1 MVFGWGKKKTQ
12 QYEEDITSREKEIF
26 LSEIPDI
33 IKQLKSIKEKTIISE
48 TDIFRN
54 KIKSNCDSILKTVGD
69 FEHASIKSEDLD
81 PHLYTILQ
89 RGKKQVVSTIKQ
101 ECTVNFPDIISL
113 NEVLTFHK
121 LSTRMLKKIGDMVG
135 RQSTVLH
142 TLANKFA
149 NKLKADLIN
158 LKNGNDEI
166 QTLIDNH
173 VNFEDKTNEIL
184 ENIDKYNQSEKSVV
198 VMNNNQKQ
206 MKKNMKDLSSAIQ
219 HDMDEIESIKSSK
232 EYTNFSKVQENIGN
246 LSVGMYKIKND
257 IEIQFTKISRPLN
270 KYVYITSL
278 GKLEKKLLED
288 LANNPFDI
296 ISKTSKQDI
305 TKILELVRNSVQSG
319 AVSVKDVNKS
329 LLHIDETLEKLDSF
343 LRKISEHNQ
352 LKDNLENDL
361 KNYNFENLRQNEL
374 KLRKHQDDK
383 SKTESKTESLHVEI
397 DNVNESLPNQIKFI
411 ETSLNK
417 ISPILYSI
425 KLE

>member
-33 IKQLKSIKEKTIISE
+33 IKELKSIKEKTIISE
-48 TDIFRN
+48 TNAFRN
-54 KIKSNCDSILKTVGD
+54 KIKSNCDSILKTIDD

-89 RGKKQVVSTIKQ
+89 RGKKQIVSTIKQ
-101 ECTVNFPDIISL
+101 ECTVNFPDIISF
-113 NEVLTFHK
+113 NDVQTFHK
-121 LSTRMLKKIGDMVG
+121 ISTRMLKRIGDMVG

-149 NKLKADLIN
+149 NRLKDD
-158 LKNGNDEI
+158 LKNMKDGNDEI

-173 VNFEDKTNEIL
+173 INFEDNANEIL
-184 ENIDKYNQSEKSVV
+184 ENIDKYGQSEKTLVDMS
-198 VMNNNQKQ
+198 NNQKQ
-206 MKKNMKDLSSAIQ
+206 MKKNIEDLSSTIQ
-219 HDMDEIESIKSSK
+219 HDIDAIENIKSSK
-232 EYTNFSKVQENIGN
+232 EYANFFKTKENIET
-246 LSVGMYKIKND
+246 LSVEMREVKND
-257 IEIQFTKISRPLN
+257 IDIQFTKISRPLN

-278 GKLEKKLLED
+278 GKLEKKLLVD
-288 LANNPFDI
+288 LANNPFDT

-319 AVSVKDVNKS
+319 TVSVKDINKS
-329 LLHIDETLEKLDSF
+329 LLQIDEILGKLDSF
-343 LRKISEHNQ
+343 LGKISEYNES
-352 LKDNLENDL
+352 KNNLENNL
-361 KNYNFENLRQNEL
+361 KNYDFENLRQNES

-383 SKTESKTESLHVEI
+383 SKTESKIESLHVEA

>member
-33 IKQLKSIKEKTIISE
+33 IKELKSIKEKTIISE
-48 TDIFRN
+48 TNAFRN
-54 KIKSNCDSILKTVGD
+54 KIKSNCDSILKTIDD

-89 RGKKQVVSTIKQ
+89 RGKKQIVSTIKQ
-101 ECTVNFPDIISL
+101 ECTVNFPDIISF
-113 NEVLTFHK
+113 NDVQTFHK
-121 LSTRMLKKIGDMVG
+121 ISTRMLKRIGDMVG

-149 NKLKADLIN
+149 NRLKDD
-158 LKNGNDEI
+158 LKNMKDGNDEI

-173 VNFEDKTNEIL
+173 INFEDNANEIL
-184 ENIDKYNQSEKSVV
+184 ENIDKYGQSEKTLVDIT
-198 VMNNNQKQ
+198 NNQKQ
-206 MKKNMKDLSSAIQ
+206 MKKNIEDLSSTIQ
-219 HDMDEIESIKSSK
+219 HDIDAIENIKSSK
-232 EYTNFSKVQENIGN
+232 EYANFFKTKENIET
-246 LSVGMYKIKND
+246 LSVEMREVKND
-257 IEIQFTKISRPLN
+257 IDIQFTKISRPLN

-278 GKLEKKLLED
+278 GKLEKKLLVD
-288 LANNPFDI
+288 LANNPFDT

-319 AVSVKDVNKS
+319 TVSVKDINKS
-329 LLHIDETLEKLDSF
+329 LLQIDEILGKLDSF
-343 LRKISEHNQ
+343 LGKISEYNES
-352 LKDNLENDL
+352 KNNLENNL
-361 KNYNFENLRQNEL
+361 KNYDFENLRQNES

-383 SKTESKTESLHVEI
+383 SKTESKIESLLVEI
-397 DNVNESLPNQIKFI
+397 DNVRESLPNQIKFI
-411 ETSLNK
+411 ETSLNR

>member
-26 LSEIPDI
+26 LTEIPDI
-33 IKQLKSIKEKTIISE
+33 IKQLKSIKEKTVISE
-48 TDIFRN
+48 TGIFRN

-69 FEHASIKSEDLD
+69 FEHASIKSKDLD

-121 LSTRMLKKIGDMVG
+121 LSSRMLKKIGDMVG

-149 NKLKADLIN
+149 NRLKDDLTN
-158 LKNGNDEI
+158 LKDGNDEI

-173 VNFEDKTNEIL
+173 INFEDKTNEIL
-184 ENIDKYNQSEKSVV
+184 ENIDKYNQSEKAIV

-206 MKKNMKDLSSAIQ
+206 MKKNVKELSSTIQ

-232 EYTNFSKVQENIGN
+232 EYTNFSKVQEDIGN

-278 GKLEKKLLED
+278 GKSEKKLLED

-296 ISKTSKQDI
+296 ISKTSKQDV

-352 LKDNLENDL
+352 SKDNLENDL
-361 KNYNFENLRQNEL
+361 KNYNFENLRQNES

>member
-33 IKQLKSIKEKTIISE
+33 IKQLKSIKEKTVISE
-48 TDIFRN
+48 TGIFRN

-149 NKLKADLIN
+149 NRLKDDLTN
-158 LKNGNDEI
+158 LKDGNDEI

-173 VNFEDKTNEIL
+173 INFEDKTNEIL

-206 MKKNMKDLSSAIQ
+206 MKKNMKDLISAIQ

-278 GKLEKKLLED
+278 GKSEKKLLED

>member
-173 VNFEDKTNEIL
+173 INFEDKANEIL
-184 ENIDKYNQSEKSVV
+184 ENIDKYNQSEKAIV

-206 MKKNMKDLSSAIQ
+206 MKKNVKDLSSTIQ
-219 HDMDEIESIKSSK
+219 YDMDEIESIKSSK

-246 LSVGMYKIKND
+246 LSAGMYKIKND

-278 GKLEKKLLED
+278 GKSEKKLLED

-296 ISKTSKQDI
+296 MSKTSKQDI

-319 AVSVKDVNKS
+319 TVSVKDINKS

-343 LRKISEHNQ
+343 FGKISEHNQ
-352 LKDNLENDL
+352 LKDKLENDL
-361 KNYNFENLRQNEL
+361 KNYNFENLRQNES

-383 SKTESKTESLHVEI
+383 SKTESKTESLHVEVN
-397 DNVNESLPNQIKFI
+397 NVNESLPNQIKFI
-411 ETSLNK
+411 ETSLNNV
-417 ISPILYSI
+417 SPVLYSI

>member
-26 LSEIPDI
+26 LTEIPDI
-33 IKQLKSIKEKTIISE
+33 IKQLKSIKEKTVISE
-48 TDIFRN
+48 TGIFRN

-149 NKLKADLIN
+149 NRLKDDLTN
-158 LKNGNDEI
+158 LKDGNDEI

-173 VNFEDKTNEIL
+173 INFEDKTNEIL

-206 MKKNMKDLSSAIQ
+206 MKKNMKDLISAIQ

-278 GKLEKKLLED
+278 GKSEKKLLED

>member
-12 QYEEDITSREKEIF
+12 QHEEDITSREKEIF

-33 IKQLKSIKEKTIISE
+33 IKQLKSIKEKTVISE
-48 TDIFRN
+48 TGIFRN

-89 RGKKQVVSTIKQ
+89 RGKKQVVSTINQ

-149 NKLKADLIN
+149 NRLKDDLTN
-158 LKNGNDEI
+158 LKDGNDEI

-173 VNFEDKTNEIL
+173 INFEDKTNEIL

-278 GKLEKKLLED
+278 GKLEKKLLVD
-288 LANNPFDI
+288 LANNPFDT

>member
-33 IKQLKSIKEKTIISE
+33 IKQLKSIKEKTVISE
-48 TDIFRN
+48 TGIFRN

-173 VNFEDKTNEIL
+173 INFEDKANEIL
-184 ENIDKYNQSEKSVV
+184 ENIDKYNQSEKAIV

-206 MKKNMKDLSSAIQ
+206 MKKNVKDLSSTIQ

-278 GKLEKKLLED
+278 GKSEKKLLED

-319 AVSVKDVNKS
+319 TVSVKDINKS

-343 LRKISEHNQ
+343 FGKISEHNQ
-352 LKDNLENDL
+352 LKDKLENDL
-361 KNYNFENLRQNEL
+361 KNYNFENLRQNES

-383 SKTESKTESLHVEI
+383 SKTESKIKSFPIEI
-397 DNVNESLPNQIKFI
+397 DNINESLPNQIKFI
-411 ETSLNK
+411 ETSLNS
-417 ISPILYSI
+417 ISPVLYSI

>member
-12 QYEEDITSREKEIF
+12 QYEEDVTSREKEIF

-33 IKQLKSIKEKTIISE
+33 IKQLKFIKEKTIISE
-48 TDIFRN
+48 TGIFRN

-101 ECTVNFPDIISL
+101 ECTVNFSDIVSL
-113 NEVLTFHK
+113 NEVLSFHK

-149 NKLKADLIN
+149 NKLKADL
-158 LKNGNDEI
+158 KNMKEENDEI

-173 VNFEDKTNEIL
+173 INFEDKTNDIL
-184 ENIDKYNQSEKSVV
+184 ENIDKYYQSEKAIV

-206 MKKNMKDLSSAIQ
+206 MKKNVKDLSSTIQ

-232 EYTNFSKVQENIGN
+232 EYANFSKVEENIGN
-246 LSVGMYKIKND
+246 LSVGMNKIKND

-278 GKLEKKLLED
+278 GKSEKKILED

-305 TKILELVRNSVQSG
+305 TKILQLVRNSVQSG
-319 AVSVKDVNKS
+319 TVSVKDVNKS

-352 LKDNLENDL
+352 SKDNLENNL
-361 KNYNFENLRQNEL
+361 KNYNFENLRQNES

-383 SKTESKTESLHVEI
+383 SKTESKIESLLVEI
-397 DNVNESLPNQIKFI
+397 DNVRESLPNQIKFI
-411 ETSLNK
+411 ETSLNR

>member
-33 IKQLKSIKEKTIISE
+33 IKELKSIKEKTIISE
-48 TDIFRN
+48 TSTFRN
-54 KIKSNCDSILKTVGD
+54 KIKLNCDNILKTVGD

-89 RGKKQVVSTIKQ
+89 RGKKQVVSIIKQ
-101 ECTVNFPDIISL
+101 ECTVNFSDIVSL
-113 NEVLTFHK
+113 NEVLSFHK

-149 NKLKADLIN
+149 NKLKADL
-158 LKNGNDEI
+158 KNMKEENDEI

-173 VNFEDKTNEIL
+173 INFEDKTNDIL
-184 ENIDKYNQSEKSVV
+184 ENIDKYYQSEKAIV

-206 MKKNMKDLSSAIQ
+206 MKKNVKDLSSTIQ

-232 EYTNFSKVQENIGN
+232 EYANFSKVEENIGN
-246 LSVGMYKIKND
+246 LSVGMNKIKND

-278 GKLEKKLLED
+278 GKSEKKILED

-305 TKILELVRNSVQSG
+305 TKILQLVRNSVQSG
-319 AVSVKDVNKS
+319 TVSVKDVNKS

-352 LKDNLENDL
+352 SKDNLENNL
-361 KNYNFENLRQNEL
+361 KNYNFENLRQNES

-383 SKTESKTESLHVEI
+383 SKTESKIESLLVEI
-397 DNVNESLPNQIKFI
+397 DNVRESLPNQIKFI
-411 ETSLNK
+411 ETSLNR

>member
-33 IKQLKSIKEKTIISE
+33 IKQLKSIKEKTVISE
-48 TDIFRN
+48 TGIFRN

-69 FEHASIKSEDLD
+69 FEHTSIKSEDLD

-89 RGKKQVVSTIKQ
+89 RGKKQIVSTIKQ
-101 ECTVNFPDIISL
+101 ECTVNFPDIISF
-113 NEVLTFHK
+113 NEVQTFHK
-121 LSTRMLKKIGDMVG
+121 ISTRMLKKIGDMVG

-149 NKLKADLIN
+149 NRLKDDLIN
-158 LKNGNDEI
+158 LKDGNDEI

-173 VNFEDKTNEIL
+173 INFEDKTNEIL

-278 GKLEKKLLED
+278 GKSEKKLLED

-319 AVSVKDVNKS
+319 TVSVKDINKS

-361 KNYNFENLRQNEL
+361 KNYNFENLRQNES

>member
-1 MVFGWGKKKTQ
+1 MKKISLQGKKKF
-12 QYEEDITSREKEIF
+12 F

-33 IKQLKSIKEKTIISE
+33 IKQLKFIKEKTIISE
-48 TDIFRN
+48 TGIFRN

-158 LKNGNDEI
+158 LKDGNDEI

-173 VNFEDKTNEIL
+173 TNFEDKTNEIL
-184 ENIDKYNQSEKSVV
+184 ENIDKYNQSEKAIV

-206 MKKNMKDLSSAIQ
+206 MKKNVKDLSSTIQ

-246 LSVGMYKIKND
+246 LSAGMYKIKND

-278 GKLEKKLLED
+278 GKSEKKLLED

-319 AVSVKDVNKS
+319 TVSVKDINKS

-343 LRKISEHNQ
+343 FGKISEHNQ
-352 LKDNLENDL
+352 LKDKLENDL
-361 KNYNFENLRQNEL
+361 KNYNFENLKQNES

-383 SKTESKTESLHVEI
+383 SKTESKIESLHVEV

-411 ETSLNK
+411 EISLNN
-417 ISPILYSI
+417 ISPVLYSI

>member
-33 IKQLKSIKEKTIISE
+33 IKQLKLIKEKTIISE
-48 TDIFRN
+48 TNIFRN

-89 RGKKQVVSTIKQ
+89 RGKKQIVSTIKQ
-101 ECTVNFPDIISL
+101 ECTVNFPDVISL
-113 NEVLTFHK
+113 NDVLTFHK

-149 NKLKADLIN
+149 NRLKDD
-158 LKNGNDEI
+158 LKNMKDGNDEI

-173 VNFEDKTNEIL
+173 TNFEDKTNEII
-184 ENIDKYNQSEKSVV
+184 ENIDKYNQSEKTIV

-206 MKKNMKDLSSAIQ
+206 MKKNVKDLSSTIQ

-246 LSVGMYKIKND
+246 LSAGMYKIKND

-278 GKLEKKLLED
+278 GKPEKKLLEN
-288 LANNPFDI
+288 LANNPSDI
-296 ISKTSKQDI
+296 MSKTSKQDI

-319 AVSVKDVNKS
+319 TVSVKDINKS

-343 LRKISEHNQ
+343 FGKISEHNQ
-352 LKDNLENDL
+352 LKDKLENDL
-361 KNYNFENLRQNEL
+361 KNYNFENLRQNES

-383 SKTESKTESLHVEI
+383 SKTESKIESLYAEA
-397 DNVNESLPNQIKFI
+397 DNLNESLPNQIKFI
-411 ETSLNK
+411 ETSLNN
-417 ISPILYSI
+417 ISPVIYSI

>member
-33 IKQLKSIKEKTIISE
+33 IKELKSIKEKTIISE
-48 TDIFRN
+48 TNAFRN
-54 KIKSNCDSILKTVGD
+54 KIKSNCDSILKTIDD

-89 RGKKQVVSTIKQ
+89 RGKKQIVSTINQ
-101 ECTVNFPDIISL
+101 ECTVNFPDIISF
-113 NEVLTFHK
+113 NDVQTFHK
-121 LSTRMLKKIGDMVG
+121 ISTRLLKRIGDMVG

-149 NKLKADLIN
+149 NRLKDD
-158 LKNGNDEI
+158 LKNMKDGNDEI

-173 VNFEDKTNEIL
+173 INFEDNANEIL
-184 ENIDKYNQSEKSVV
+184 ENIDKYGQSEKTLVDIT
-198 VMNNNQKQ
+198 NNQKQ
-206 MKKNMKDLSSAIQ
+206 MKKNIEDLSSTIQ
-219 HDMDEIESIKSSK
+219 HDIDAIENIKSSK
-232 EYTNFSKVQENIGN
+232 EYANFFKTKENIET
-246 LSVGMYKIKND
+246 LSVEMREVKND
-257 IEIQFTKISRPLN
+257 IDIQFTKISRPLN

-278 GKLEKKLLED
+278 GKLEKKLLVD
-288 LANNPFDI
+288 LANNPFDT

-319 AVSVKDVNKS
+319 TVSVKDINKS
-329 LLHIDETLEKLDSF
+329 LLQIDEILGKLDSF
-343 LRKISEHNQ
+343 LGKISEYNES
-352 LKDNLENDL
+352 KNNLENNL
-361 KNYNFENLRQNEL
+361 KNYDFENLRQNES

-383 SKTESKTESLHVEI
+383 SKTESKIESLHVEA

-411 ETSLNK
+411 ERSLNR
-417 ISPILYSI
+417 ISPVLYSI

>member
-33 IKQLKSIKEKTIISE
+33 IKQLKSIKEKTVISE
-48 TDIFRN
+48 TGIFRN

-89 RGKKQVVSTIKQ
+89 RGKKQVVSTINQ

-149 NKLKADLIN
+149 NRLKDDLTN
-158 LKNGNDEI
+158 LKDGNDEI

-173 VNFEDKTNEIL
+173 INFEDKTNEIL

-278 GKLEKKLLED
+278 GKSEKKLLED

>member
-33 IKQLKSIKEKTIISE
+33 IKQLKSIKEKTVISE

-89 RGKKQVVSTIKQ
+89 RGKKQVVSTINQ

-149 NKLKADLIN
+149 NRLKDDLTS
-158 LKNGNDEI
+158 LKDGNDEI

-246 LSVGMYKIKND
+246 LSAGMYKIKND

-278 GKLEKKLLED
+278 GKSEKKLLED

-296 ISKTSKQDI
+296 MSKTSKQDI

-319 AVSVKDVNKS
+319 TVSVKDINKS

-343 LRKISEHNQ
+343 FGKISEHNQ
-352 LKDNLENDL
+352 LKDKLENDL
-361 KNYNFENLRQNEL
+361 KNYNFENLRQNES

-383 SKTESKTESLHVEI
+383 SKTESKTESLHVEV

-411 ETSLNK
+411 EISLNS
-417 ISPILYSI
+417 ISPVLYSI

>member
-33 IKQLKSIKEKTIISE
+33 IKQLKSIKEKTVISE
-48 TDIFRN
+48 TSIFRN

-101 ECTVNFPDIISL
+101 ECTVDFPDIISL

-121 LSTRMLKKIGDMVG
+121 LSSRMLKKIGDMVG

-149 NKLKADLIN
+149 NRLKDDLTN
-158 LKNGNDEI
+158 LKDGNDEI

-173 VNFEDKTNEIL
+173 ANFEDKTNEIL

-206 MKKNMKDLSSAIQ
+206 MKKNVKDLSSTIQ
-219 HDMDEIESIKSSK
+219 HDMDEIESVKSSK

-278 GKLEKKLLED
+278 GKSEKKLLED
-288 LANNPFDI
+288 LANNPFDT

-319 AVSVKDVNKS
+319 TVSVKDISKS

-343 LRKISEHNQ
+343 FGKISEHNQ
-352 LKDNLENDL
+352 LKDKLENDL
-361 KNYNFENLRQNEL
+361 KNYNFENLRQDES

-383 SKTESKTESLHVEI
+383 SKTESKIKSLRVEV
-397 DNVNESLPNQIKFI
+397 DNINESLPNQIKFI

>member
-33 IKQLKSIKEKTIISE
+33 IKELKSIKEKTIISE
-48 TDIFRN
+48 TNAFRN
-54 KIKSNCDSILKTVGD
+54 KIKSNCDSILKTIDD

-89 RGKKQVVSTIKQ
+89 RGKKQIVSTIKQ
-101 ECTVNFPDIISL
+101 ECTVNFPNIISF
-113 NEVLTFHK
+113 NEVQTFHK
-121 LSTRMLKKIGDMVG
+121 ISTRMLKKIGDMVG

-149 NKLKADLIN
+149 NRLKDD
-158 LKNGNDEI
+158 LKNMKDGNDEI

-173 VNFEDKTNEIL
+173 INFEDKTNEIL

>member
-33 IKQLKSIKEKTIISE
+33 IKQLKSIKEKTVISE
-48 TDIFRN
+48 TGIFRN

-69 FEHASIKSEDLD
+69 FEHASIKSKDLD

-89 RGKKQVVSTIKQ
+89 RGKKQVVSTINQ

-149 NKLKADLIN
+149 NRLKDDLTN
-158 LKNGNDEI
+158 LKDGNDEI

-173 VNFEDKTNEIL
+173 INFEDKTNEIL

-278 GKLEKKLLED
+278 GKSEKKLLED

-361 KNYNFENLRQNEL
+361 KSYNFENLRQNEL

>member
-33 IKQLKSIKEKTIISE
+33 IKQLKSIKEKTVISE
-48 TDIFRN
+48 TGIFRN

-101 ECTVNFPDIISL
+101 ECTVNFPDVISL

-149 NKLKADLIN
+149 NKLKDD
-158 LKNGNDEI
+158 LKNMKDGNDGI

-173 VNFEDKTNEIL
+173 TNFEDKTNEIL
-184 ENIDKYNQSEKSVV
+184 ENIDKYNQSEKAIV

-206 MKKNMKDLSSAIQ
+206 MKKNVKDLSSEIQ
-219 HDMDEIESIKSSK
+219 HDMDEIENIKSSK
-232 EYTNFSKVQENIGN
+232 EYTNFSKVQENIEN
-246 LSVGMYKIKND
+246 LSAVIYKIKND

-278 GKLEKKLLED
+278 GKSEKKLLED
-288 LANNPFDI
+288 LANNPFDT

-305 TKILELVRNSVQSG
+305 TKILELVRNSVKSG
-319 AVSVKDVNKS
+319 TVSVKDINKS

-343 LRKISEHNQ
+343 FGKISEHNQ
-352 LKDNLENDL
+352 LKDKLENDL
-361 KNYNFENLRQNEL
+361 KNYNFENLRQNES

-383 SKTESKTESLHVEI
+383 SKTESKTESLHVEV

-411 ETSLNK
+411 ETSLNS
-417 ISPILYSI
+417 ISPVLYSI

>member
-12 QYEEDITSREKEIF
+12 QYEEDVTSREKEIF

-33 IKQLKSIKEKTIISE
+33 IKQLKLIKEKTIISE
-48 TDIFRN
+48 TNIFRN

-89 RGKKQVVSTIKQ
+89 RGKKQIVSTIKQ
-101 ECTVNFPDIISL
+101 ECTVNFPDVISL
-113 NEVLTFHK
+113 NDVLTFHK

-149 NKLKADLIN
+149 NRLKDD
-158 LKNGNDEI
+158 LKNMKDGNDEI

-173 VNFEDKTNEIL
+173 TNFEDKTNEIL
-184 ENIDKYNQSEKSVV
+184 ENIDKYNQSEKAIV

-206 MKKNMKDLSSAIQ
+206 MKKNVKDLSSTIQ

-246 LSVGMYKIKND
+246 LSAGMYKIKND

-278 GKLEKKLLED
+278 GKPEKKLLEN
-288 LANNPFDI
+288 LANNPSDI
-296 ISKTSKQDI
+296 MSKTSKQDI

-319 AVSVKDVNKS
+319 TVSVKDINKS

-343 LRKISEHNQ
+343 FGKISEHNQ
-352 LKDNLENDL
+352 LKDKLENDL
-361 KNYNFENLRQNEL
+361 KNYNFENLRQNES

-383 SKTESKTESLHVEI
+383 SKTESKIESLYAEA
-397 DNVNESLPNQIKFI
+397 DNLNESLPNQIKFI
-411 ETSLNK
+411 ETSLNN
-417 ISPILYSI
+417 ISPVIYSI

>member
-26 LSEIPDI
+26 LTEIPDI
-33 IKQLKSIKEKTIISE
+33 IKQLKSIKEKTVISE
-48 TDIFRN
+48 TGIFRN

-101 ECTVNFPDIISL
+101 ECSVNFPDIISL

-149 NKLKADLIN
+149 NRLKDDLTN
-158 LKNGNDEI
+158 LKDGNDEI

-173 VNFEDKTNEIL
+173 INFEDKTNEIL

>member
-33 IKQLKSIKEKTIISE
+33 IKQLKSIKEKTVISE
-48 TDIFRN
+48 TGIFRN

-173 VNFEDKTNEIL
+173 VNFEDKANEIL
-184 ENIDKYNQSEKSVV
+184 ENIDKYNQSEKAIV

-206 MKKNMKDLSSAIQ
+206 MKKNVEDLSSAIQ
-219 HDMDEIESIKSSK
+219 HDMDEIENIKSSK

-278 GKLEKKLLED
+278 GKSEKKLLED
-288 LANNPFDI
+288 LANNPFDT

-305 TKILELVRNSVQSG
+305 TKILELVRNSVKSG
-319 AVSVKDVNKS
+319 TVSVKDINKS

-343 LRKISEHNQ
+343 FGKISEHNQ
-352 LKDNLENDL
+352 LKDKLENDL
-361 KNYNFENLRQNEL
+361 KNYNFENLRQNES

-383 SKTESKTESLHVEI
+383 SKTESKIESLHVEV

-411 ETSLNK
+411 EISLNN
-417 ISPILYSI
+417 ISPVLYSI

>member
-33 IKQLKSIKEKTIISE
+33 IKQLKFIKEKTIISE
-48 TDIFRN
+48 TGIFRN

-158 LKNGNDEI
+158 LKDGNDEI

-173 VNFEDKTNEIL
+173 TNFEDKTNEIL
-184 ENIDKYNQSEKSVV
+184 ENIDKYNQSEKAIV

-206 MKKNMKDLSSAIQ
+206 MKKNVKDLSSTIQ
-219 HDMDEIESIKSSK
+219 HDVDEIESIKSSK

-246 LSVGMYKIKND
+246 LSAGMYKIKND

-278 GKLEKKLLED
+278 GKSEKKLLED

-319 AVSVKDVNKS
+319 TVSVKDINKS

-343 LRKISEHNQ
+343 FGKISEHNQ
-352 LKDNLENDL
+352 LKDKLENDL
-361 KNYNFENLRQNEL
+361 KNYNFENLKQNES

-383 SKTESKTESLHVEI
+383 SKTESKIESLHVEV

-411 ETSLNK
+411 EISLNN
-417 ISPILYSI
+417 ISPVLYSI

>member
-12 QYEEDITSREKEIF
+12 QYEEDVTSREKEIF

-33 IKQLKSIKEKTIISE
+33 IKQLKLIKEKTIISE
-48 TDIFRN
+48 TNIFRN

-89 RGKKQVVSTIKQ
+89 RGKKQIVSTIKQ
-101 ECTVNFPDIISL
+101 ECTVNFPDVISL
-113 NEVLTFHK
+113 NDVLTFHK

-149 NKLKADLIN
+149 NRLKDD
-158 LKNGNDEI
+158 LKNMKDGNDEI

-173 VNFEDKTNEIL
+173 TNFEDKTNEIL
-184 ENIDKYNQSEKSVV
+184 ENIDKYNQSEKSIV

-206 MKKNMKDLSSAIQ
+206 MKKNVKDLSSTIQ

-246 LSVGMYKIKND
+246 LSAGMYKIKND

-278 GKLEKKLLED
+278 GKPEKKLLEN
-288 LANNPFDI
+288 LANNPSDI
-296 ISKTSKQDI
+296 MSKTSKQDI

-319 AVSVKDVNKS
+319 TVSVKDINKS

-343 LRKISEHNQ
+343 FGKISEHNQ
-352 LKDNLENDL
+352 LKDKLENDL
-361 KNYNFENLRQNEL
+361 KNYNFENLRQNES

-383 SKTESKTESLHVEI
+383 SKTESKIESLYAEA
-397 DNVNESLPNQIKFI
+397 DNLNESLPNQIKFI
-411 ETSLNK
+411 ETSLNN
-417 ISPILYSI
+417 ISPVIYSI

>member
-33 IKQLKSIKEKTIISE
+33 IKQLKSIKEKTVISE
-48 TDIFRN
+48 TGIFRN

-121 LSTRMLKKIGDMVG
+121 LSTRMLRKIGDMVG

-149 NKLKADLIN
+149 NRLKDDLTN
-158 LKNGNDEI
+158 LKDGNDEI

-173 VNFEDKTNEIL
+173 INFEDKTNEIL

-206 MKKNMKDLSSAIQ
+206 MKKNVKDLSSAIQ

-278 GKLEKKLLED
+278 GKSEKKLLED

-296 ISKTSKQDI
+296 ISKTSKQDV

-361 KNYNFENLRQNEL
+361 KNYNFENLRQNES

-383 SKTESKTESLHVEI
+383 SKTESKIESLHVEI

>member
-33 IKQLKSIKEKTIISE
+33 IKQLKSIKEKTVISE
-48 TDIFRN
+48 TGIFRN

-69 FEHASIKSEDLD
+69 FEHASIKSKDLD

-89 RGKKQVVSTIKQ
+89 RGKKQVVSTINQ

-149 NKLKADLIN
+149 NRLKDDLTN
-158 LKNGNDEI
+158 LKDGNDEI

-173 VNFEDKTNEIL
+173 INFEDKTNEIL
-184 ENIDKYNQSEKSVV
+184 ENIDKYNQSGKAIV

-206 MKKNMKDLSSAIQ
+206 MKKNVKDLSSTIQ
-219 HDMDEIESIKSSK
+219 HDMDEIESIKSSE

-361 KNYNFENLRQNEL
+361 NNYNFENLRQNEL

>member
-26 LSEIPDI
+26 LTEIPDI
-33 IKQLKSIKEKTIISE
+33 IKQLKSIKEKTVISE
-48 TDIFRN
+48 TSIFRN

-89 RGKKQVVSTIKQ
+89 RGKKQVVSTINQ

-149 NKLKADLIN
+149 NRLKDDLIN
-158 LKNGNDEI
+158 LKDGNDEI

-173 VNFEDKTNEIL
+173 INFEDKTNEIL

>member
-12 QYEEDITSREKEIF
+12 QYEEDVTSREKEIF

-33 IKQLKSIKEKTIISE
+33 IKQLKLIKEKTIISE
-48 TDIFRN
+48 TNIFRN

-89 RGKKQVVSTIKQ
+89 RGKKQIVSTIKQ
-101 ECTVNFPDIISL
+101 ECTVNFPDVISL
-113 NEVLTFHK
+113 NDVLTFHK

-149 NKLKADLIN
+149 NRLKDD
-158 LKNGNDEI
+158 LKNMKDGNDEI

-173 VNFEDKTNEIL
+173 INFEDNANEIL
-184 ENIDKYNQSEKSVV
+184 ENIDKYGQSEKTLVDIT
-198 VMNNNQKQ
+198 NNQKQ
-206 MKKNMKDLSSAIQ
+206 MKKNIEDLSSTIQ
-219 HDMDEIESIKSSK
+219 HDIDAIENIKSSK
-232 EYTNFSKVQENIGN
+232 EYANFFKTKENIET
-246 LSVGMYKIKND
+246 LSVEMREVKND
-257 IEIQFTKISRPLN
+257 IDIQFTKISRPLN

-278 GKLEKKLLED
+278 GKLEKKLLVD
-288 LANNPFDI
+288 LANNPFDT

-319 AVSVKDVNKS
+319 TVSVKDINKS
-329 LLHIDETLEKLDSF
+329 LLQIDEILGKLDSF
-343 LRKISEHNQ
+343 LGKISEYNES
-352 LKDNLENDL
+352 KNNLENNL
-361 KNYNFENLRQNEL
+361 KNYDFENLRQNES

-383 SKTESKTESLHVEI
+383 SKTESKIESLHVEV

-411 ETSLNK
+411 ERSLNN
-417 ISPILYSI
+417 ISPVLYSI

>member
-33 IKQLKSIKEKTIISE
+33 IKQLKSIKEKTVISE
-48 TDIFRN
+48 TGIFRN

-69 FEHASIKSEDLD
+69 FEHASIKSKDLD

-121 LSTRMLKKIGDMVG
+121 LSSRMLKKIGDMVG

-149 NKLKADLIN
+149 NRLKDDLTN
-158 LKNGNDEI
+158 LKDGNDEI

-173 VNFEDKTNEIL
+173 INFEDKTNEIL
-184 ENIDKYNQSEKSVV
+184 ENIDKYNQSEKAIV

-206 MKKNMKDLSSAIQ
+206 MKKNVKELSSTIQ

-232 EYTNFSKVQENIGN
+232 EYTNFSKVQEDIGN

-278 GKLEKKLLED
+278 GKSEKKLLED
-288 LANNPFDI
+288 LANNPFDT

-319 AVSVKDVNKS
+319 TVSVKDINKS

-343 LRKISEHNQ
+343 FGKISEHNQ
-352 LKDNLENDL
+352 LKDKLENDL
-361 KNYNFENLRQNEL
+361 KNYNFENLRQNES

-383 SKTESKTESLHVEI
+383 SKTESKTESLHVEV

-411 ETSLNK
+411 ETSLNS
-417 ISPILYSI
+417 ISPVLYSI

>member
-33 IKQLKSIKEKTIISE
+33 IKQLKSIKEKTVISE

-89 RGKKQVVSTIKQ
+89 RGKKQVVSTINQ

-149 NKLKADLIN
+149 NRLKDDLTN
-158 LKNGNDEI
+158 LKDGNDEI

-173 VNFEDKTNEIL
+173 INFEDKTNEIL

-352 LKDNLENDL
+352 SKDNLENDL

>member
-33 IKQLKSIKEKTIISE
+33 IKQLKSIKEKTVISE
-48 TDIFRN
+48 TGIFRN

-149 NKLKADLIN
+149 NRLKDDLTN
-158 LKNGNDEI
+158 LKDGNDEI

-173 VNFEDKTNEIL
+173 INFEDKTNEIL

-206 MKKNMKDLSSAIQ
+206 MKKNMKDLISAIQ

>member
-33 IKQLKSIKEKTIISE
+33 IKELKSIKEKTIISE
-48 TDIFRN
+48 TNAFRN
-54 KIKSNCDSILKTVGD
+54 KIKSNCDSILKTIDD

-89 RGKKQVVSTIKQ
+89 RGKKQIVSTIKQ
-101 ECTVNFPDIISL
+101 ECTVNFPDIISF
-113 NEVLTFHK
+113 NDVQTFHK
-121 LSTRMLKKIGDMVG
+121 ISTRMLKRIGDMVG

-149 NKLKADLIN
+149 NRLKDD
-158 LKNGNDEI
+158 LKNMKDGNDEI

-173 VNFEDKTNEIL
+173 INFEDNANEIL
-184 ENIDKYNQSEKSVV
+184 ENIDKYGQSEKTLVDIT
-198 VMNNNQKQ
+198 NNQKQ
-206 MKKNMKDLSSAIQ
+206 MKKNIEDLSSTIQ
-219 HDMDEIESIKSSK
+219 HDIDAIENIKSSK
-232 EYTNFSKVQENIGN
+232 EYANFFKTKENIET
-246 LSVGMYKIKND
+246 LSVEMREVKND
-257 IEIQFTKISRPLN
+257 IDIQFTKISRPLN

-278 GKLEKKLLED
+278 GKLEKKLLVD
-288 LANNPFDI
+288 LANNPFDT

-319 AVSVKDVNKS
+319 TVSVKDINKS
-329 LLHIDETLEKLDSF
+329 LLQIDEILGKLDSF
-343 LRKISEHNQ
+343 LGKISEYNES
-352 LKDNLENDL
+352 KNNLENNL
-361 KNYNFENLRQNEL
+361 KNYDFENLRQNES

-383 SKTESKTESLHVEI
+383 SKTESKIESLHVEA

-411 ETSLNK
+411 ERSLNR
-417 ISPILYSI
+417 ISPVLYSI